1 MQQMPDL
8 EDAAEKEEKAMV
20 DASPSGPPEGFV
32 PVSTRTLALVKY
44 EGDPLAAIDA
54 AQGAADDQDAQAVV
68 LHDPTQWPNYIISE
82 VTIALSDP
90 ASTDDR
96 YHEAASK
103 GRYHVKGDEDF
114 VAATQQ
120 MYRKQTMASNSPP
133 KNRAKTT
140 PDDGQVTVREVSNE
154 ENEVQRPRGST
165 GGLRRTRTYDS
176 RRESEIDIEDVGG
189 TGRDRTNSFD
199 GLSRAST
206 SVERWPEDNS
216 PRSLRR
222 EDDETQQVGPHMNT
236 QKRKYGIVW
245 RRGRGPV
252 KGSHSIG
259 PTANNPARWRQ
270 FVDEKLVDFDVSN
283 ATLNVTEKD
292 FKGSDRWS
300 EIIVSSGKIS
310 SAALDHLGYPF
321 YIYQRYVRTE
331 QPKDSDGNATG
342 PAYDVY
348 EDVYHIELPLLFS
361 EMLELAKVTYRINRD
376 RPKRL
381 NWWHLPSE
389 NPPKPRHEL
398 DLHNDL
404 PYPHAPLGRNGFKAG
419 RMLNKGTRWL
429 NLGNYVISS
438 LANGDAGTKPGEFLP
453 SVMQALSRGG
463 KDIPAVNDRD
473 GAAKLDWS
481 VGESGKKYNARFEE
495 VRDEDD
501 GGRRRLR

>member
-32 PVSTRTLALVKY
+32 PVATRSLALIKY

-54 AQGAADDQDAQAVV
+54 AQSEADDQGAQAIV
-68 LHDPTQWPNYIISE
+68 LHDPKQWPNYIIGE
-82 VTIALSDP
+82 VTIALSDS
-90 ASTDDR
+90 ASSDDSYYER
-96 YHEAASK
+96 TAQGMYD
-103 GRYHVKGDEDF
+103 VKGDDGS
-114 VAATQQ
+114 VASTQNTH
-120 MYRKQTMASNSPP
+120 RKHSRDADSRPTD
-133 KNRAKTT
+133 RTKTLL
-140 PDDGQVTVREVSNE
+140 DGGQVAVRELSVE
-154 ENEVQRPRGST
+154 EFDLERPRGST

-176 RRESEIDIEDVGG
+176 RREDEIEKQGVGG
-189 TGRDRTNSFD
+189 TRRDRTNSFD

-206 SVERWPEDNS
+206 SVERWPDDNS
-216 PRSLRR
+216 SRSLRR
-222 EDDETQQVGPHMNT
+222 EDDENQQVAPQMNS

-252 KGSHSIG
+252 KSSTSIG
-259 PTANNPARWRQ
+259 PNANNPARWRQ

-283 ATLNVTEKD
+283 ATLNVTEND
-292 FKGSDRWS
+292 FRSSDRWS
-300 EIIVSSGKIS
+300 EITVSSGKIS
-310 SAALDHLGYPF
+310 SAALNHMGYPF
-321 YIYQRYVRTE
+321 HKYERYVRTE
-331 QPKDSDGNATG
+331 QPKDSEGNATG
-342 PAYDVY
+342 PAYDVF
-348 EDVYHIELPLLFS
+348 EDVFHIELPLLFS
-361 EMLELAKVTYRINRD
+361 EMLELARVTYRINRD

-398 DLHNDL
+398 DLRNDL
-404 PYPHAPLGRNGFKAG
+404 PFPHAPLGRNGFRAG

-463 KDIPAVNDRD
+463 KDIPDVSSRD